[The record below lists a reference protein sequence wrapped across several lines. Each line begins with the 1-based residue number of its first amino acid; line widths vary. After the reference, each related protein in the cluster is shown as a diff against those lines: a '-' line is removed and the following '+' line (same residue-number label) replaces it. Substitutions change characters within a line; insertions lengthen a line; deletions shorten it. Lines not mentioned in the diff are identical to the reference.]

1 MLSINESDVAA
12 FSAVEASRV
21 RELGTKQRWQAGALA
36 LQDCSSIPR
45 RDAEADTRSSETQ
58 ASAALARVRFL
69 QSARK
74 TFISAL
80 STSNR
85 AATPLYFLMTPVA
98 VLVTAP

>member
-1 MLSINESDVAA
+1 MQTNVAA
-12 FSAVEASRV
+12 FSAVGTSRV
-21 RELGTKQRWQAGALA
+21 RELGNEGTLAGTLA

-45 RDAEADTRSSETQ
+45 RDAEDDTRSSETQ
-58 ASAALARVRFL
+58 ASAALARVRFF
-69 QSARK
+69 QSIRK